1 MGLFL
6 PLPPRGDSLLQLKTY
21 NLKLIRQ
28 DTRGIRQEMPGTSR
42 ALVRPLIPLP
52 LVLYPCLILRS
63 MYVSGFALWSAC
75 DNERSEA
82 APLCIL
88 AVKQHRG
95 GDWVADRIYGM
106 FFFGQDDRIY
116 RIG

>member
-1 MGLFL
+1 
-6 PLPPRGDSLLQLKTY
+6 
-21 NLKLIRQ
+21 
-28 DTRGIRQEMPGTSR
+28 MPGTSR

-88 AVKQHRG
+88 AVKQQRG

-106 FFFGQDDRIY
+106 FFLDRMT
-116 RIG
+116 GFAG